1 MKHLN
6 SKVKI
11 LVERFGQSWSACMVA
26 MVQGDLSVLTLK
38 HAMVAS
44 KTGLIA
50 GIAMVIASLVPNQS
64 KWFGLWLIGL
74 FTMIADY
81 MTHPTHF
88 GNPMSESIVTGVGAV
103 IIALIY
109 EKIKERKN
117 V

>member
-1 MKHLN
+1 MRHSNKL
-6 SKVKI
+6 KI
-11 LVERFGQSWSACMVA
+11 LAERFGQSWSACMVA

-50 GIAMVIASLVPNQS
+50 GIAMVIASLIPNQS

-88 GNPMSESIVTGVGAV
+88 GKPVTEAIVTGIGAV

-109 EKIKERKN
+109 DKVMEKRN

>member
-1 MKHLN
+1 MKHLD
-6 SKVKI
+6 KLKI
-11 LVERFGQSWSACMVA
+11 LAERFGQSWSACMVA

-50 GIAMVIASLVPNQS
+50 GIAMVIASFVPNQS

-88 GNPMSESIVTGVGAV
+88 GNPMSESIVTGIGAV

-109 EKIKERKN
+109 EKVKGKKN